1 MRCSKKIGEIVFD
14 KSFPSLI
21 MCRALTQSLITG
33 RDNLKHVLPPAYLT
47 VYAFSYRPRKFLR
60 RLMALNSLAHHLIP
74 APCMQRR
81 PIPREIDSITTRA
94 LHLSPCP
101 CVLGVPCPGITVNAI
116 STRSRPRSKSRI
128 ATMLEYR
135 SCVNILPRTTRK
147 CHRKSSSFARFSR
160 LLLFPFQRF
169 VPGQSIKYNDSSFA
183 FVFFFLLFSFFFDP
197 RKCGCVRFFHS
208 RLC

>member
-1 MRCSKKIGEIVFD
+1 MLEENWRDRFRQILSLVNYVSSINAIINHRPRQSKAR
-14 KSFPSLI
+14 L
-21 MCRALTQSLITG
+21 ATG
-33 RDNLKHVLPPAYLT
+33 VSNGIR
-47 VYAFSYRPRKFLR
+47 YAFSYRPRKFLR

-183 FVFFFLLFSFFFDP
+183 FVFFFLSFCFFFDP
-197 RKCGCVRFFHS
+197 RKYGCVRFFHS

>member
-1 MRCSKKIGEIVFD
+1 MLEENWRDRFRQILSLVNYVSSINAIINHRPRQSKAR
-14 KSFPSLI
+14 L
-21 MCRALTQSLITG
+21 
-33 RDNLKHVLPPAYLT
+33 AYLT

-101 CVLGVPCPGITVNAI
+101 SVLGVPCPGITVNAI

-128 ATMLEYR
+128 ATMVEYR
-135 SCVNILPRTTRK
+135 SCVNILARTTRK

-160 LLLFPFQRF
+160 LLFSFQPFRSISKLQRF
-169 VPGQSIKYNDSSFA
+169 VFRFCFLSFR
-183 FVFFFLLFSFFFDP
+183 FVFFFNS
-197 RKCGCVRFFHS
+197 RKYGCVKFSHS
-208 RLC
+208 RLY

>member
-1 MRCSKKIGEIVFD
+1 MLEENWRDRFRQILSLVNYVSSINAIINHRPRQSKAR
-14 KSFPSLI
+14 L
-21 MCRALTQSLITG
+21 
-33 RDNLKHVLPPAYLT
+33 AYLT

-101 CVLGVPCPGITVNAI
+101 SVLGIPCPGITVNAI

-128 ATMLEYR
+128 ATMVEYR
-135 SCVNILPRTTRK
+135 SCVNILARTTRK

-160 LLLFPFQRF
+160 LL
-169 VPGQSIKYNDSSFA
+169 
-183 FVFFFLLFSFFFDP
+183 FSFQPFL
-197 RKCGCVRFFHS
+197 VN
-208 RLC
+208 L